1 MKGNLIEIYYTLELL
16 AQFTFNEVIKQ
27 SINESKEY
35 DDILESLMI
44 RTLVN
49 EDDTQVYSS
58 IRRVVEQIKWNL
70 NKENRHSGASSI
82 GSLGALSLNSTDQ
95 HIMISYNSS
104 SRDLCLKIKRELELM
119 EYKVWIDVNTISGSS
134 LEAMSN
140 AVENSFCVLICVTE
154 NYRQSINCQA
164 EAKYAFRRKKPIIP
178 LIMQP
183 DYEDPKGW
191 LGFIMSDKIFVN
203 FSKYDFAECMKRLTN
218 EIHSIKN
225 KTLKNMTNNNKHDS
239 VSDWTEL
246 RVKAWFDQN
255 ALSLLIFGHFKPFNG
270 KILKQ
275 MYDMKS
281 KASDFYFQSLT
292 KIENVEFND
301 VLKFS
306 ASLEDLFNLN

>member
-140 AVENSFCVLICVTE
+140 AVENSFCVLC
-154 NYRQSINCQA
+154 
-164 EAKYAFRRKKPIIP
+164 AFLLEPLVMII
-178 LIMQP
+178 L
-183 DYEDPKGW
+183 
-191 LGFIMSDKIFVN
+191 F
-203 FSKYDFAECMKRLTN
+203 C
-218 EIHSIKN
+218 
-225 KTLKNMTNNNKHDS
+225 
-239 VSDWTEL
+239 
-246 RVKAWFDQN
+246 
-255 ALSLLIFGHFKPFNG
+255 
-270 KILKQ
+270 
-275 MYDMKS
+275 KS
-281 KASDFYFQSLT
+281 KINSNEFFLEL
-292 KIENVEFND
+292 KITDKVMILSRYRYGVTVTHRRPPLPNGID
-301 VLKFS
+301 RY
-306 ASLEDLFNLN
+306 